1 MVHGCGWTG
10 KLISLLT
17 VVTIDLLLH
26 VGDAEKFPQLPG
38 LKSLTVFVV
47 VVVVVVVAFQSAS
60 MVLSLIHI

>member
-1 MVHGCGWTG
+1 M
-10 KLISLLT
+10 ISLLT

-47 VVVVVVVAFQSAS
+47 VVVVVVVVFQSAS
-60 MVLSLIHI
+60 MVHV